1 MAATDDGVPKG
12 ILLLNLGTPDS
23 PKVRDVRRFLA
34 EFLTDPL
41 VIELPAPLRFL
52 LVHGVIL
59 PFRPKRSAA
68 AYEKIWTDRG
78 SPLRYHGEDLAA
90 KVEQQTGRKT
100 AIGMRYGNPSVA
112 SALES
117 LTAAGVRA
125 VHVVPLFPQYS
136 EAAWVTVVE
145 TTKTAAQ
152 DLQLELEI
160 EEPFFE
166 HPGFLDASAALFREH
181 TADFVPDRVLMSFHG
196 LPETHIHRTDRSEE
210 GRCLTDPSC
219 CAAIEA
225 RNEYCYRAQCYA
237 TARGLASRLNL
248 EEGAYDITF
257 QSRLGRRP
265 WIKPFTDERVR
276 ALARSGCKRLAVIC
290 PSFVADCLE
299 TTEEIGMAAR
309 ASFIEHGGEELTLV
323 PCLNSDDRW
332 VEAVASMVEEP
343 VRA

>member
-1 MAATDDGVPKG
+1 MAATDGARKG

-23 PKVRDVRRFLA
+23 PEVPDVRRFLA

-59 PFRPKRSAA
+59 PFRPKKSAA
-68 AYEKIWTDRG
+68 AYKKIWTERG
-78 SPLRYHGEDLAA
+78 SPLRYHGDDLAA
-90 KVEQQTGRKT
+90 MVEQQTGRKT

-112 SALES
+112 SALDK
-117 LTAAGVRA
+117 LTDSGVRTA
-125 VHVVPLFPQYS
+125 HVVPLFPQYS

-145 TTKTAAQ
+145 AAKTAARERQ
-152 DLQLELEI
+152 VELEI
-160 EEPFFE
+160 VAPFFE
-166 HPGFLDASAALFREH
+166 HPGFLDAFATLFREH
-181 TADFVPDRVLMSFHG
+181 TADLAPDRVLMSFHG
-196 LPETHIHRTDRSEE
+196 LPVTHLRRTDRSPG

-219 CAAIEA
+219 CDAIDA
-225 RNEYCYRAQCYA
+225 RNEYCYRAQCFA
-237 TARGLASRLNL
+237 TARGLANRLHL
-248 EEGAYDITF
+248 EKGSYDVTF

-265 WIKPFTDERVR
+265 WIKPFTDEQIR
-276 ALARSGCKRLAVIC
+276 ALAQSGSKRLAVIC

-323 PCLNSDDRW
+323 PCLNSEDSW
-332 VEAVASMVEEP
+332 VDAVVSMVEEP